1 LVLIISSLYWHCST
15 GQVLRRVMLPKA
27 MLMRKKQSRRVT
39 AFLKVL
45 LGSTKQ
51 GVLFPD
57 PAAGQ
62 GDKNL
67 NPLAKEVL
75 LSLAKPWES
84 VSLSSVVVELV
95 TACPD
100 QLSALLGVLED
111 NWVPRDSPYWHMV
124 VDLILTVVERQD
136 TKTIVE
142 GMKPEFSVGKVV
154 ENVIFPHKLVEKV
167 ISVGLDMDSEVS
179 TKCMELLSV
188 LVTNTSQFLSC
199 LSSTRLTVAQAAVKS
214 VVCIWPRWKSSL
226 SDYDNLCSFSR

>member
-1 LVLIISSLYWHCST
+1 MKVFGSHNIKPILALLNWT
-15 GQVLRRVMLPKA
+15 GT
-27 MLMRKKQSRRVT
+27 KKSDASEGNVDEKEAVQESVT

-51 GVLFPD
+51 GVVFPN

-62 GDKNL
+62 SDKNL

-100 QLSALLGVLED
+100 QLFALLGVLED

-136 TKTIVE
+136 SKTIGE
-142 GMKPEFSVGKVV
+142 GMKPEFV
-154 ENVIFPHKLVEKV
+154 
-167 ISVGLDMDSEVS
+167 
-179 TKCMELLSV
+179 
-188 LVTNTSQFLSC
+188 
-199 LSSTRLTVAQAAVKS
+199 
-214 VVCIWPRWKSSL
+214 
-226 SDYDNLCSFSR
+226 